1 MITHAHTQDSSL
13 DLPITHTHTHIHLY
27 TSVCGHGRSK
37 ASFRKMRLW
46 TIMHLWETMWV
57 NENYIEMIIIRHYHV
72 KYIFQEQ
79 VSDQQK
85 IFTGAPWAG
94 IR

>member
-1 MITHAHTQDSSL
+1 
-13 DLPITHTHTHIHLY
+13 
-27 TSVCGHGRSK
+27 
-37 ASFRKMRLW
+37 
-46 TIMHLWETMWV
+46 MHLWETMWV

-79 VSDQQK
+79 VSDQQT